1 MFAVLGLTVAMPE
14 LRPDESNHVLF
25 AESAAASSKT
35 CSKWLWFAGLGEPPC
50 GSTRSCGGGYY
61 QDYATV
67 LTSALKNAPAL
78 EPILMLGQFGHG
90 ATSESEAS
98 VNLTKARAHQET
110 PFKRWIE
117 TLGGRV
123 IAVKEL
129 AIQEQIT
136 NSALNRNCGNC
147 LGANGPTPEMAG
159 IFLRTQI
166 PFVIDE
172 HRLFSL
178 PGVCDRHVIYT
189 DSDTFWNPT
198 TADQLRAEMDF
209 FASAPQVAVKYSTE
223 QFRNQRKPF
232 NTGVMFMNVPQWQK
246 LWPGMLKFGVQR
258 GFTFPSFDQGWI
270 NEYFAQNP
278 GGRAYLD
285 EHWNWKVYW
294 GNDTVTAP
302 RCVHFHG
309 PKPGKGR
316 WLECLASNDR
326 SCLSWPDLAQPG
338 QNGKSVHDYRNLLE
352 TGFNTDN
359 GAFAHAQMLVYDQIF
374 SSLQPEIDKFAGPAT
389 YSPTGGECAKDPR
402 DVCKGYEGGFEVQDL
417 LSKLDYGD
425 VPP

>member
-14 LRPDESNHVLF
+14 LHPDESNHVLF
-25 AESAAASSKT
+25 AESSKT
-35 CSKWLWFAGLGEPPC
+35 CSKWLWFAGLGEPLC
-50 GSTRSCGGGYY
+50 GSTRACGGGYY
-61 QDYATV
+61 QDYAVV
-67 LTSALKNAPAL
+67 LTSAQKHAPAL

-90 ATSESEAS
+90 PTSESEAS

-110 PFKRWIE
+110 PYKRWIE

-123 IAVKEL
+123 IAIQEL
-129 AIQEQIT
+129 AIQEQLV
-136 NSALNRNCGNC
+136 NSAFNRDCGNC
-147 LGANGPTPEMAG
+147 LGAKGPNPDLAG
-159 IFLRTQI
+159 VFLRMQI

-172 HRLFSL
+172 HKLFNL
-178 PGVCDRHVIYT
+178 PGVCDSNVIYT

-223 QFRNQRKPF
+223 QFRNQHKPF

-246 LWPGMLKFGVQR
+246 MWPSMLQFGVQR
-258 GFTFPSFDQGWI
+258 GFAFPSFDQGWI
-270 NEYFAQNP
+270 NEYFNQHP
-278 GGRAYLD
+278 GGRAYLN

-302 RCVHFHG
+302 RTVHFHG

-316 WLECLASNDR
+316 WLECLASSDR

-338 QNGKSVHDYRNLLE
+338 QSWKSAKDYNDLLVA
-352 TGFNTDN
+352 GFNTDN
-359 GAFAHAQMLVYDQIF
+359 GAFAHALMQTYDKIF
-374 SSLQPEIDKFAGPAT
+374 SSLKPEIETFAGPAT
-389 YSPTGGECAKDPR
+389 YSPSDGECAKDSP
-402 DVCKGYEGGFEVQDL
+402 DVCKGFEGGFEVQDR
-417 LSKLDYGD
+417 LSQLDHGRSR
-425 VPP
+425 P